1 MKQALIVFGMGVAL
15 ASPSVAQSGPVAQK
29 SSEQIVCELTGECG
43 GEAVEATKD
52 APASRGFSIARSP
65 QPASTTTASR
75 AATTVKAA
83 AQPRSPA
90 VTAPQ
95 RAVASQGARRLAPA
109 KIVQASVGRSDLS
122 VSFVSGSTML
132 TEQAKANVDAF
143 VSALSAPSL
152 SGSRFAI
159 DGHTD
164 SVGGR
169 AFNLDL
175 SKRRAQAVSD
185 YIVAKGVSASRFEVR
200 GYGYDKPRDAR
211 NLRSGINR
219 RVEVVKLK

>member
-1 MKQALIVFGMGVAL
+1 MKQAMIIFGIGVAL
-15 ASPSVAQSGPVAQK
+15 ASPSAAQSGPVAQK

-43 GEAVEATKD
+43 GVAAEATQD
-52 APASRGFSIARSP
+52 APKTRGFSIARSP
-65 QPASTTTASR
+65 QPSTTSTASR
-75 AATTVKAA
+75 TATAVKAA
-83 AQPRSPA
+83 AQPRTAA
-90 VTAPQ
+90 VAAPQ
-95 RAVASQGARRLAPA
+95 RATASQGARRLAPA
-109 KIVQASVGRSDLS
+109 KIQQVSVGRSDLS

-152 SGSRFAI
+152 TGSRFAI

-185 YIVAKGVSASRFEVR
+185 YIVAKGVNASRFEVR
-200 GYGYDKPRDAR
+200 GYGYDKPRDGR
-211 NLRSGINR
+211 NLRSGVNR